1 MRKKLWV
8 LALSLLLVLSCA
20 FAFTACGGDD
30 GGSTEQEHNCFENA
44 VKECDENYHYYVC
57 SVCGK
62 LYGGKEKHTFYEND
76 GLTCNVCG
84 YERNYSISYSDNE
97 SASITMSSKISGD
110 VVVPNTVVGI
120 NEVGSANVTK
130 VYFKCEEG
138 GYPDITSLTLPESV
152 TGIKFQGENNVD
164 SDADLFPKLTTIN
177 INGTGNAF
185 DLTLFKHL
193 KTVFAPKCAITCRA
207 EGATVTACGGRIE
220 VGSGT
225 LNLGNSSDGEFH
237 VYDSS
242 AKILNLDS
250 TINYFNNSNGV
261 TGIEVLNAPALTS
274 IGGYEGFTTLKE
286 LNAPLLEVIG
296 AGTFMDN
303 FILTTLNAPKI
314 KYIGEHAFLNS
325 TITELTIDNDSDVEI
340 WSNYDYFTN
349 LTVKAKSLTVKG
361 VINVAEKL
369 SLDLDELKMEYFYQ
383 NNSWGFRFKDGA
395 VVNYNVANTVFGN
408 DCYPLDYD
416 FLDYD
421 TKYSLIIGEKTQVLS
436 PLTREDVVIK
446 DVTFAENG
454 VLSTIKPY
462 SLAGLLM
469 EEITLPDSVTT
480 VGENAFNLSKTLKI
494 VRHSD
499 SLELP
504 YTAVAN
510 CENYTYETEGGI
522 KYFEK
527 TIAICV
533 VGDALENYVVRE
545 GTTHIYKEC
554 FHGAWSKV
562 KTVSLPSSL
571 KSIGQNAFDSCY
583 YLTTVEMRE
592 GVTVI
597 ENEAFSGC
605 SSLATISLPQ
615 TLITL
620 GQRVFNGCENMTE
633 LTIPSSVKEM
643 GEFYGFSSLE
653 KINVPAGVG
662 KIAENL
668 FGKCTSLKD
677 VTIEDGI
684 TEICENAFF
693 NCKNLVSITIPA
705 SVTTVSDDAFK
716 GCEKL
721 ADIDVKGDLIL
732 SENVTDSAVY
742 KGQVF
747 DGLYYRGTKV
757 TGIADSTKKFIYVKD
772 GTTSMSEDA
781 FKNVTS
787 FDAIYIPKTLKLVTN
802 AFSGC
807 NANAKYLFQG
817 MFQGG
822 TGITVSQALYN
833 VDVDKNGFVY
843 SEGTSDVTLIGY
855 FGEAT
860 VVTIPSTYN
869 DKPVTIIGEYAFS
882 GNSAITSVTIGE
894 NVIDIYGGAFM
905 NCSNLETVVISENL
919 RMMNNLVFSGCGK
932 LTNVTIHGDAFYI
945 IPKDYEAGTGE
956 APAVIATVSV
966 SDADLITKLKSTY
979 SDYIWIRNFGSD
991 N

>member
-20 FAFTACGGDD
+20 FAFTACGG
-30 GGSTEQEHNCFENA
+30 STEQAHNCFENA
-44 VKECDENYHYYVC
+44 VRECDENYHYYVC

-62 LYGGKEKHTFYEND
+62 LYGEKEKHAFYEND

-120 NEVGSANVTK
+120 NEVGTANVTK

-152 TGIKFQGENNVD
+152 TGIGFQGENNVD

-177 INGTGNAF
+177 INGTGGAF
-185 DLTLFKHL
+185 DLSLLKHL
-193 KTVFAPKCAITCRA
+193 KTVYAPKCYITCSA
-207 EGATVTACGGRIE
+207 EGATVTARGGRIE

-225 LNLGNSSDGEFH
+225 LNLVNSSDGEVH

-242 AKILNLDS
+242 AKILNLDG
-250 TINYFNNSNGV
+250 TIKDFTNSSNTV
-261 TGIEVLNAPALTS
+261 AGIEVLNAPALTS
-274 IGGYEGFTTLKE
+274 IGGDEGFMTLRE

-296 AGTFMDN
+296 SGAFRN
-303 FILTTLNAPKI
+303 NVFLTTLNAPKI
-314 KYIGEHAFLNS
+314 KYIGEHAFFNS

-340 WSNYDYFTN
+340 WSNYESFTN

-361 VINVAEKL
+361 VISVAEKL
-369 SLDLDELKMEYFYQ
+369 SLDLDELKMEYFYR
-383 NNSWGFRFKDGA
+383 NNSWGFYFRDGA

-408 DCYPLDYD
+408 DCLPPDYN

-421 TKYSLIIGEKTQVLS
+421 TKFSLIIGKRTQVLY
-436 PLTREDVVIK
+436 PLTHEKVVIK

-454 VLSTIKPY
+454 VLSTIKPF

-480 VGENAFNLSKTLKI
+480 VEERAFNRSETLKT

-510 CENYTYETEGGI
+510 CDNYTYETEGGI
-522 KYFEK
+522 KYFEG
-527 TIAICV
+527 TIAIGV

-554 FHGAWSKV
+554 FNGATNKV

-597 ENEAFSGC
+597 ENEAFNGC

-615 TLITL
+615 TLIML
-620 GQRVFNGCENMTE
+620 GQRVFNGCEKMTE

-668 FGKCTSLKD
+668 FGKCTSLKN

-684 TEICENAFF
+684 TEICENSFL
-693 NCKNLVSITIPA
+693 NCINLVSITIPA
-705 SVTTVSDDAFK
+705 SVTTVSENAFK

-721 ADIDVKGDLIL
+721 ADIDVKSDLIL

-757 TGIADSTKKFIYVKD
+757 TGIADLTKKFIYVKD

-787 FDAIYIPKTLKLVTN
+787 FDAIYIPKTLKLVAN

-822 TGITVSQALYN
+822 TGINVSQALYN
-833 VDVDKNGFVY
+833 VDVDKNGFAY
-843 SEGTSDVTLIGY
+843 SEGTDTVTLIGY

-860 VVTIPSTYN
+860 VVTIPSSYN
-869 DKPVTIIGEYAFS
+869 EKPVTIIGENAFR

-905 NCSNLETVVISENL
+905 NCANLETVEISENL

-945 IPKDYEAGTGE
+945 FTTDYDPSIGGT
-956 APAVIATVSV
+956 ATAVVNV

-979 SDYIWIRNFGSD
+979 SDYIWIRNFGAD
-991 N
+991 Q